1 MRLVSWKPQ
10 WLQELELL
18 RKPWILC
25 IIIHNCC
32 HLSTSWT
39 GLLAV
44 VSHHNIMLPLLPC
57 QLPMSHL
64 TIYQCHGAGTET
76 RVLHRA
82 QGMMQQRKVCG
93 TSIHNYANIYTS
105 IQKHSS
111 TGKHLYTCTHVHTY
125 LHTIYNLLASTHT
138 KYHTYLF
145 AFWQAQSPN
154 KHIPACASTERNWMD
169 GWGREYHPNIR
180 AAVCIRAWG
189 KPVLLGVGDAL
200 NVSCDLNV
208 GLCVLNEGLC
218 APLQHE
224 VLCVPDEDLCVVSFL
239 PIHCTHHFVVFDR
252 HIDDGW
258 KTMHQ
263 NLCYTKME
271 ISFQL
276 KRTENIHFYIKNSG
290 SNAK

>member
-76 RVLHRA
+76 GVLHRA

-138 KYHTYLF
+138 QNTTHTYLPSDKHSHLTNTY
-145 AFWQAQSPN
+145 QPVPAQRGTEWTAEEGNITLILEQQS
-154 KHIPACASTERNWMD
+154 ASGLGENQFSW
-169 GWGREYHPNIR
+169 GWG
-180 AAVCIRAWG
+180 
-189 KPVLLGVGDAL
+189 
-200 NVSCDLNV
+200 
-208 GLCVLNEGLC
+208 
-218 APLQHE
+218 
-224 VLCVPDEDLCVVSFL
+224 
-239 PIHCTHHFVVFDR
+239 
-252 HIDDGW
+252 
-258 KTMHQ
+258 MH
-263 NLCYTKME
+263 
-271 ISFQL
+271 
-276 KRTENIHFYIKNSG
+276 
-290 SNAK
+290 